1 MKNLFKKLVALLC
14 KTWVWTLLSVLSVA
28 LCIWFAGPLLAV
40 ADHKFWES
48 PTSRL
53 LSVSLLFLLWGLGMV
68 FVSWRSAAARKQ
80 QESDTAGQEH
90 LRQQALIEKQ
100 HKELSGRFKDALRV
114 IRLSSLYGG
123 DGEHLPWYLL
133 IGPAGSGKTSLLDF
147 SGLDFPLN
155 KAERKLTRDMRGTA
169 SSDWYFAD
177 QAVIID
183 TPGRYLEQGQS
194 PVDAGAWLTLLG
206 LLRTRRRTCPVNG
219 VLVTL
224 PVEILSGSD
233 EVRLETLACAV
244 RSRLDE
250 LHRQLRVDV
259 PVYLVLTKAD
269 MLTGF
274 DEFFEHLSREESEQ
288 VLGATFDK
296 DQRGSDP
303 DVLRQAFETLL
314 RRLGSQV
321 IMRIHQEH
329 DPQRRGRILGFPDQL
344 GLIGHR
350 LGLFAEMAF
359 AGSRYQRATQL
370 RGFYLTRA
378 PHLLPGVQ
386 QISAEEGEPAPVN
399 SRALPGMH
407 TGRPRFIRQLLSRVI
422 FPEAALAM
430 MDKGERQ
437 RMHWIRRAAYCA
449 TLMLLVLFG
458 ALWANGFSANH
469 ERLETIRRLAQ
480 QWTQQRSGMNEQA
493 DTLAILKSL
502 NLSHE
507 ATRVFPGREEVAL
520 YERSGLY
527 QGETSNQV
535 LLSAY
540 QAELQNRLLP
550 RVARTLEAQIQ
561 ASMKDREQLLSSLRA
576 YLMLHLPERR
586 DQAWL
591 RDWIAADWAL
601 RYAGLPRE
609 QSELNGHLQRL
620 LRQPFTY
627 PVNDALVAQARQVL
641 RSESL
646 ASIVYRILREQAR
659 SLADYRLA
667 QHIGTQA
674 SLLVGTQ
681 YPIPGFYTRRGYQQF
696 LVTQGV
702 GAVNEILRD
711 NWVLG
716 EGTDLNGMEMR
727 SLMVELEQLY
737 FLDYANH
744 WSEAV
749 GQVALQPFEGP
760 LHGATQ
766 AAGMTAANS
775 PLLQLLTQVRDNTLF
790 PSVAENLEKVT
801 AVAPSG
807 ALNAVASAAADQA
820 AALAPGL
827 PDTARKALQRRFEP
841 LHRLLDEH
849 NGPAAELLA
858 VMQPLNEVQL
868 QLATLGRSGQPELM
882 AFEMARIRMTGQR
895 DALSNLRH
903 ASTLLPQPVGGWFNS
918 LAEDTWSWLLG
929 GAYRYINQRYRN
941 ELYSFYEQSLEK
953 RYPFHAHGSSDVALN
968 DFREFFKAQG
978 LAERFFDSYMKPFV
992 SGDPG
997 HYRLRTIDG
1006 SGLPVSRAY
1015 LDQMA
1020 RVHTIRKSFFAQNSE
1035 EPLVQFKLEPY
1046 TLDPAVSRA
1055 EFRLG
1060 NQVMEYRHGPI
1071 VPVSFR
1077 WPTDADDGRASLVL
1091 ERMAERPI
1099 GIEQSSGPWSLF
1111 RLLDLMQT
1119 EYLQG
1124 RDVLV
1129 LKADAG
1135 GLRANYLLLAQRA
1148 PNPFDVAP
1156 LRRFRMPAQL

>member
-1 MKNLFKKLVALLC
+1 MKNLLKKLAALLC
-14 KTWVWTLLSVLSVA
+14 KTWVWTLLSVLFVA

-68 FVSWRSAAARKQ
+68 FVSWRSAADRKQ
-80 QESDTAGQEH
+80 KESDTAGQEQ
-90 LRQQALIEKQ
+90 LRQQALIEKE
-100 HKELSGRFKDALRV
+100 HKELAGRFKDALRV

-123 DGEHLPWYLL
+123 EGKHLPWYLL
-133 IGPAGSGKTSLLDF
+133 IGPTGSGKTSLLDF

-155 KAERKLTRDMRGTA
+155 KVERKLTRDTRGTA

-183 TPGRYLEQGQS
+183 TPGRYLEQGQP
-194 PVDAGAWLTLLG
+194 PVDASAWLTLLG
-206 LLRTRRRTCPVNG
+206 LLRNRRRTCPVNG

-224 PVEILSGSD
+224 PVEILSGND
-233 EVRLETLACAV
+233 EVRLEMMAEAV

-269 MLTGF
+269 SLAGF
-274 DEFFEHLSREESEQ
+274 DEFFDPLSREEGEQ
-288 VLGATFDK
+288 VLGATFGQ

-303 DVLRQAFETLL
+303 DVLRQEFEALL
-314 RRLGSQV
+314 RRIGSQV
-321 IMRIHQEH
+321 IMRIHQEY
-329 DPQRRGRILGFPDQL
+329 DPQRRGRMLGFPDQL
-344 GLIGHR
+344 GGIGHR
-350 LGLFAEMAF
+350 LCLFAEMAF
-359 AGSRYQRATQL
+359 TGSRYQRATQL

-378 PHLLPGVQ
+378 PHLLSSLQEIG
-386 QISAEEGEPAPVN
+386 AEEGEHAPIN
-399 SRALPGMH
+399 TRAFPGMH
-407 TGRPRFIRQLLSRVI
+407 AGRPRFIRQLLSRVI

-437 RMHWIRRAAYCA
+437 RMSWIRRAAYCA
-449 TLMLLVLFG
+449 ALVVLVLFG

-469 ERLETIRRLAQ
+469 DRLERIRHLAQ
-480 QWTQQRSGMNEQA
+480 QWTQQRSGMNAQT

-520 YERSGLY
+520 HERSGLY
-527 QGETSNQV
+527 QGATSNQV
-535 LLSAY
+535 LSSAY
-540 QAELQNRLLP
+540 QAELQSQLLP

-561 ASMKDREQLLSSLRA
+561 ASMKDREQLLGSLRA
-576 YLMLHLPERR
+576 YLMLYLPERR

-591 RDWIAADWAL
+591 QDWMAADWAL

-609 QSELNGHLQRL
+609 QSELNGHLERL
-620 LRQPFTY
+620 LRQPFKY
-627 PVNDALVAQARQVL
+627 PVNDALVAQARQAL

-646 ASIVYRILREQAR
+646 ATIVYRLLREQAR
-659 SLADYRLA
+659 SLADYRLG

-674 SLLVGTQ
+674 SLLAGTE

-696 LVTQGV
+696 FVTQGV
-702 GAVNEILRD
+702 GAVNDILRD

-716 EGTDLNGMEMR
+716 EGTGLNGMELR

-737 FLDYANH
+737 FRDYANH

-749 GQVALQPFEGP
+749 AQVALQPFEGP

-775 PLLQLLTQVRDNTLF
+775 PLVQLLTQVRDNTLF
-790 PSVAENLEKVT
+790 PTLAENLEQ
-801 AVAPSG
+801 VAEGASSG
-807 ALNAVASAAADQA
+807 VLNAVASAAADQA
-820 AALAPGL
+820 AALAPKL
-827 PDTARKALQRRFEP
+827 PDTAKKSLQRRFEP

-858 VMQPLNEVQL
+858 VMQALNDVQQ
-868 QLATLGRSGQPELM
+868 QLASLGRSGQPELL
-882 AFEMARIRMTGQR
+882 AFEMARVRMTGQR
-895 DALSNLRH
+895 DALSNLRN
-903 ASTLLPQPVGGWFNS
+903 ASARLPQPVGGWFNG
-918 LAEDTWSWLLG
+918 LAEATWSWVLG
-929 GAYRYINQRYRN
+929 EAYQHINQRYRN
-941 ELYSFYEQSLEK
+941 ELYSFYEQSLDK
-953 RYPFHAHGSSDVALN
+953 RYPFHAHSSSDVAIN

-1006 SGLPVSRAY
+1006 SGLPASRAY

-1020 RVHTIRKSFFAQNSE
+1020 RVHTIRKSFFAENPE

-1060 NQVMEYRHGPI
+1060 DQVMEYRHGPV
-1071 VPVSFR
+1071 VPVPFR

-1099 GIEQSSGPWSLF
+1099 GIEKTTGPWSLF

-1129 LKADAG
+1129 LKADVG

-1148 PNPFDVAP
+1148 ANPFDVAV